1 VTAREIALAVSE
13 AADRCAR
20 GTTLTSAEP
29 ALVALRS
36 LVADFTT
43 ALERAGKEA
52 AQWMSIEQ
60 IRLLNQLY
68 LAVGK

>member
-1 VTAREIALAVSE
+1 MKPQKIALAVSE
-13 AADRCAR
+13 ATDRCAQ
-20 GTTLTSAEP
+20 GTILTSAEP

-36 LVADFTT
+36 LVAEFTL

-52 AQWMSIEQ
+52 TQWMSIEQ
-60 IRLLNQLY
+60 VRILNQLY

>member
-1 VTAREIALAVSE
+1 MKPREIAIAVSE
-13 AADRCAR
+13 SAHHCAQGTAATADH
-20 GTTLTSAEP
+20 

-36 LVADFTT
+36 LVADFTL

-52 AQWMSIEQ
+52 TQWMSIDQVQ
-60 IRLLNQLY
+60 ILNQLY

>member
-1 VTAREIALAVSE
+1 MKPREIAAAVSE
-13 AADRCAR
+13 SAHQCAQGTAAPADH
-20 GTTLTSAEP
+20 

-36 LVADFTT
+36 LVADFTL

-52 AQWMSIEQ
+52 TQWMSIDQVQ
-60 IRLLNQLY
+60 ILNQLY